1 MECTRNKR
9 NASDDPNAHVLK
21 RARMEEEDDSSSPTT
36 DDASNVDYSVESHL
50 SVPLSVIFRHVP
62 NSAHPRPLLTRAE
75 AQCFLQVNFLAHE
88 IDVMVQLSEETLGR
102 QRWCRQLGDELMK
115 YSNSN
120 PYLRPLSTMLTLHH
134 QQQQQTC
141 PRVVAS
147 ALDRILQ
154 SLAGCATTLRQSSEQ
169 NWTLSESLLDALEGA
184 IGGGGQVLA
193 QEKKRLA
200 ELEEEVCSRVE
211 RLLET
216 HQTQNQNSCEKDDML
231 VVEPP
236 LRTVCNSIWGDD
248 LNLNLNL
255 KEESSSSTLTNKKK
269 ETSDAATTTTTT
281 TTVPTTTKVDTMPP
295 PPPQELTTLPAPK
308 DPMPPPPLQEST
320 KYPTAAGPSPPAH
333 KASSFSYPTQN
344 LLSAKTQPEYRK
356 GDNYDDHDDEV
367 EDSDDEH
374 IPDPPQES
382 QNSFLKKSSAAEA
395 LAVLA
400 FGRPANNHSL

>member
-1 MECTRNKR
+1 MESSTRNKR
-9 NASDDPNAHVLK
+9 SASNDPTAHVAK
-21 RARMEEEDDSSSPTT
+21 RARVEEEDPSSPTT
-36 DDASNVDYSVESHL
+36 DDDNADYSVESLL

-75 AQCFLQVNFLAHE
+75 AQCFLQVNLLAHE
-88 IDVMVQLSEETLGR
+88 LDVMVQLSEQTLG
-102 QRWCRQLGDELMK
+102 QQLWCRQLGGELLK

-120 PYLRPLSTMLTLHH
+120 PYLRPLSTMLTLHQ

-147 ALDRILQ
+147 ALDRMLQ

-169 NWTLSESLLDALEGA
+169 NWTLSESLIDALEGA

-216 HQTQNQNSCEKDDML
+216 HQNQNSNEKDDIL
-231 VVEPP
+231 VVEPT

-248 LNLNLNL
+248 LILNLNL
-255 KEESSSSTLTNKKK
+255 KDEESSSSSSSTLTNNKK
-269 ETSDAATTTTTT
+269 ETSEAASTT
-281 TTVPTTTKVDTMPP
+281 TTVPTTTKEDIMPP
-295 PPPQELTTLPAPK
+295 PPPQESTVPPAPK
-308 DPMPPPPLQEST
+308 DTMHPPPFHEST
-320 KYPTAAGPSPPAH
+320 KDPIAAALPPAH
-333 KASSFSYPTQN
+333 EASSFSYPTQN
-344 LLSAKTQPEYRK
+344 SLPTKTQPEYRK
-356 GDNYDDHDDEV
+356 DDGNDDDDDDD

-374 IPDPPQES
+374 IPDPHQES

-400 FGRPANNHSL
+400 VGRPAINHSL